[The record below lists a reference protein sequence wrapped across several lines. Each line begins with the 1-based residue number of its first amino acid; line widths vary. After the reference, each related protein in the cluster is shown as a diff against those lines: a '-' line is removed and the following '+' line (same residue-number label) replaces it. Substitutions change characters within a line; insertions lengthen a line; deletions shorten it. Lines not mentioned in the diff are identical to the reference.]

1 MNAMN
6 TKQTTCLLLCFLS
19 YTDPDAACQQVCEA
33 CEILDE
39 SEVMRLSAK
48 TGLGMEQ
55 VLPAI
60 IE

>member
-1 MNAMN
+1 MRPH
-6 TKQTTCLLLCFLS
+6 
-19 YTDPDAACQQVCEA
+19 TDPDAAVQQVCEA

-39 SEVMRLSAK
+39 DEVLRLSAK
-48 TGLGMEQ
+48 TGLGMEL

>member
-1 MNAMN
+1 MPFY
-6 TKQTTCLLLCFLS
+6 QIISLCHCLRPH
-19 YTDPDAACQQVCEA
+19 TDPDAAVQQVCEA

-39 SEVMRLSAK
+39 DEVLRLSAK
-48 TGLGMEQ
+48 TGLGMEL